1 MNLREVTIG
10 RSPNCDIY
18 LDQRCKY
25 ASNMHGT
32 IYYDGNQLMFKDTSS
47 NGTMI
52 NNISVRKRAV
62 PIRRGDTI
70 MIAGKYPINW
80 NQIDSFFPSPKG
92 SAPLPHYYGN
102 HPVGTIADVS
112 LNISKQASV
121 AEPLNLSKWSW
132 GAFTLSWIWGFFNG
146 CWWMFLV
153 NLGFFL
159 LNMFA
164 WVVPLVGVFVTIA
177 NLSVSILFGMKGTE
191 WAWNNRKWDSI
202 SAFNQTQDIW
212 NKVGLALF
220 VFSWIVI
227 LLFFILS
234 FATISHYFSA

>member
-62 PIRRGDTI
+62 PISHGDSI

-80 NQIDSFFPSPKG
+80 NQIDSFFPYLPPK
-92 SAPLPHYYGN
+92 SI
-102 HPVGTIADVS
+102 GTIIDVS
-112 LNISKQASV
+112 KSMAQHANES
-121 AEPLNLSKWSW
+121 EPLVLSKWSW
-132 GAFTLSWIWGFFNG
+132 GAFSLSWIWGFFNG

-153 NLGFFL
+153 KIGVFL
-159 LNMFA
+159 LSALLWWVPFA
-164 WVVPLVGVFVTIA
+164 TILISIID
-177 NLSVSILFGMKGTE
+177 LSIAILFGVKGTE
-191 WAWNNRKWDSI
+191 WAWNNRSWSSI
-202 SAFNQTQDIW
+202 TNFRQTQDTW
-212 NKVGLALF
+212 NKVGL
-220 VFSWIVI
+220 VFF
-227 LLFFILS
+227 LLGIIGIFMTIIFS
-234 FATISHYFSA
+234 FATLSQYL

>member
-62 PIRRGDTI
+62 PIRRGDSI

-80 NQIDSFFPSPKG
+80 NHIDSFFQYTPPTPIG
-92 SAPLPHYYGN
+92 R
-102 HPVGTIADVS
+102 IFDVS
-112 LNISKQASV
+112 KSMSQQAGN
-121 AEPLNLSKWSW
+121 ADPLNLSKWSW
-132 GAFTLSWIWGFFNG
+132 GAFVLSWIWGFFNG

-153 NLGFFL
+153 QIGTFL
-159 LNMFA
+159 LSLLLWWVPFA
-164 WVVPLVGVFVTIA
+164 AIFISIIDLGV
-177 NLSVSILFGMKGTE
+177 SVLFGIKGTE
-191 WAWNNRKWDSI
+191 WAWNNRSWSSI
-202 SAFNQTQDIW
+202 SNFKQTQDTW
-212 NKVGLALF
+212 NKVGLMLF
-220 VFSWIVI
+220 LFGIVI
-227 LLFFILS
+227 MVIAIIFSL
-234 FATISHYFSA
+234 AAISQYL

>member
-52 NNISVRKRAV
+52 NNISIKKRAV
-62 PIRRGDTI
+62 PIRRGDSI

-80 NQIDSFFPSPKG
+80 NQIDSFFPYTP
-92 SAPLPHYYGN
+92 PTPI
-102 HPVGTIADVS
+102 GTIVDVS
-112 LNISKQASV
+112 KSMSQQASSV
-121 AEPLNLSKWSW
+121 EPLNLSKWSW

-153 NLGFFL
+153 NLGFL
-159 LNMFA
+159 LLIMFA
-164 WVVPLVGVFVTIA
+164 WVVPLVGIFISFA
-177 NLSVSILFGMKGTE
+177 NLGVSILFGMKGTE
-191 WAWNNRKWDSI
+191 WVWNNRKWDSI
-202 SAFNQTQDIW
+202 SVFNQTQDIW

-227 LLFFILS
+227 LLFFIIS
-234 FATISHYFSA
+234 FATISQYL

>member
-80 NQIDSFFPSPKG
+80 NQIDSFFPYTP
-92 SAPLPHYYGN
+92 PNPI
-102 HPVGTIADVS
+102 GTIVDVS
-112 LNISKQASV
+112 KTMAQQASN

-132 GAFTLSWIWGFFNG
+132 GAFALSWIWGFFNG

-153 NLGFFL
+153 SLGFFIL
-159 LNMFA
+159 SLFA
-164 WVVPLVGVFVTIA
+164 WIVPLAGIIISFA
-177 NLSVSILFGMKGTE
+177 SLGVSILFGIKGTK

-202 SAFNQTQDIW
+202 STFIQTQEIW
-212 NKVGLALF
+212 NKVGLA
-220 VFSWIVI
+220 I
-227 LLFFILS
+227 FILGIVFMVLAFIFF
-234 FATISHYFSA
+234 FATLSQFL

>member
-52 NNISVRKRAV
+52 NNISIKKRAV
-62 PIRRGDTI
+62 PIRRGDSI

-80 NQIDSFFPSPKG
+80 NQIDSFFPYTP
-92 SAPLPHYYGN
+92 PTPI
-102 HPVGTIADVS
+102 GTIVDVS
-112 LNISKQASV
+112 KSMSQQASSV
-121 AEPLNLSKWSW
+121 EPLNLSKWSW

-153 NLGFFL
+153 NLGFL
-159 LNMFA
+159 LLIMFA
-164 WVVPLVGVFVTIA
+164 WVVPLVGIFISFA
-177 NLSVSILFGMKGTE
+177 NLGVSILFGMKGTE

-202 SAFNQTQDIW
+202 SVFNQTQDIW

-227 LLFFILS
+227 LLFFIIS
-234 FATISHYFSA
+234 FATISQYL

>member
-62 PIRRGDTI
+62 PIRRGDSI

-80 NQIDSFFPSPKG
+80 NQIDSFFPYTP
-92 SAPLPHYYGN
+92 PTPI
-102 HPVGTIADVS
+102 GTIVDVS
-112 LNISKQASV
+112 KSMSQQAGN

-132 GAFTLSWIWGFFNG
+132 GAFVLSWLWGFFNG

-153 NLGFFL
+153 KTGTFL
-159 LNMFA
+159 LGMLLWWVPFA
-164 WVVPLVGVFVTIA
+164 AIFISILDLG
-177 NLSVSILFGMKGTE
+177 LSILFGIKGTE
-191 WAWNNRKWDSI
+191 WAWNNRSWSSI
-202 SAFNQTQDIW
+202 SNFKQTQDTW
-212 NKVGLALF
+212 NKVGLTLF
-220 VFSWIVI
+220 LFGIVI
-227 LLFFILS
+227 MVIAIIFSL
-234 FATISHYFSA
+234 AAISQYL

>member
-62 PIRRGDTI
+62 PIRRGDSI

-80 NQIDSFFPSPKG
+80 NQIDSFFPYPKG
-92 SAPLPHYYGN
+92 SAPLSHYYADR
-102 HPVGTIADVS
+102 PMGTIADVS
-112 LNISKQASV
+112 LTISKQASI
-121 AEPLNLSKWSW
+121 EQPLNLSKWSW
-132 GAFTLSWIWGFFNG
+132 GAFALSWIWGFFNG
-146 CWWMFLV
+146 CWWIFLIKLGFLV
-153 NLGFFL
+153 LTVIL
-159 LNMFA
+159 
-164 WVVPLVGVFVTIA
+164 WWVPLATLLISFIELGVNI
-177 NLSVSILFGMKGTE
+177 IFGVKGTE
-191 WAWNNRKWDSI
+191 WAWNNRSWTSI
-202 SAFNQTQDIW
+202 ASFMQTQDVW

-220 VFSWIVI
+220 IAGIVVTV
-227 LLFFILS
+227 LVVSFS
-234 FATISHYFSA
+234 FAAIARYL

>member
-32 IYYDGNQLMFKDTSS
+32 IYYDGNQLMFRDTSS

-62 PIRRGDTI
+62 PIRRGDSI

-80 NQIDSFFPSPKG
+80 NQIDSFFPYTP
-92 SAPLPHYYGN
+92 PTPI
-102 HPVGTIADVS
+102 GTIVDVS
-112 LNISKQASV
+112 KSMSQQAGN

-132 GAFTLSWIWGFFNG
+132 GAFVLSWLWGFFNG

-153 NLGFFL
+153 KTGTFL
-159 LNMFA
+159 LGMLLWWVPFA
-164 WVVPLVGVFVTIA
+164 AIFISILDLG
-177 NLSVSILFGMKGTE
+177 LSILFGIKG
-191 WAWNNRKWDSI
+191 NKNR
-202 SAFNQTQDIW
+202 T
-212 NKVGLALF
+212 LAPARSQVNL
-220 VFSWIVI
+220 IRTI
-227 LLFFILS
+227 KKLL
-234 FATISHYFSA
+234 

>member
-52 NNISVRKRAV
+52 NNISIKKRAV
-62 PIRRGDTI
+62 PIRRGDSI

-80 NQIDSFFPSPKG
+80 NQIDSFFPYTP
-92 SAPLPHYYGN
+92 PTPI
-102 HPVGTIADVS
+102 GTIVDVS
-112 LNISKQASV
+112 KSMSQQASRV
-121 AEPLNLSKWSW
+121 EPLNLSKWSW

-153 NLGFFL
+153 NLGFL
-159 LNMFA
+159 LLIMFA
-164 WVVPLVGVFVTIA
+164 WVVPLVGIFISFA
-177 NLSVSILFGMKGTE
+177 NLGVSILFGMKGTE

-202 SAFNQTQDIW
+202 SVFNQTQDIW

-227 LLFFILS
+227 LLFFIIS
-234 FATISHYFSA
+234 FATISQYL